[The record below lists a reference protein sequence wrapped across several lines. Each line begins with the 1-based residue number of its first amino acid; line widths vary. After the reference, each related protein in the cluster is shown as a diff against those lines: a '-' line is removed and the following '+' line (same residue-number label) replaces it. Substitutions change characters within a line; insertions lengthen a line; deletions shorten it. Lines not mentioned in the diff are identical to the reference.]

1 MDGSVGKIVAGARGR
16 DPAAEHW
23 ARRTYL
29 DALDAERRRL
39 RLNLVSDDLFR
50 KGSNPGQRRRMRKL
64 APELRN
70 QALVQMLANSR
81 RAFRGEVAVEIDLH
95 AVRVEQPPASPPA
108 VKAYLDLLEGIAYPN
123 DEVVSY
129 LRVTRHAGDNP
140 WFRREGDNF
149 DLLYGPRP
157 RIPHG
162 PEGHV
167 EAQVLIQPL
176 RTYVSD
182 FDRVFR
188 LREEV
193 FGDRWDTGD
202 EPGAEFF
209 SEQFDHGADSFR
221 MDDLLEEERD
231 DQAGRGVYSFGAEFG
246 ERLRRMRKAELR
258 ALRRKLLLGLGPDSM
273 DRPGPPSAYTQW
285 LWGLSPELKT
295 AQTEALRG
303 PGRFILTLPP
313 TTPGGEAWR
322 ETVRRTMTS
331 HHSGWRILDALQGTA
346 LAVDIAVRGVTRS
359 PRDLDNL
366 ARDVVGP
373 FEEVFCGGERGAVAS
388 YRVYRADLGPPG
400 VAVHVIADKRLE
412 SLEKA
417 IDGAR
422 HWILARGPRFNEAD

>member
-1 MDGSVGKIVAGARGR
+1 MGELVRGDRGR
-16 DPAAEHW
+16 DPAAQHW

-29 DALDAERRRL
+29 DSVDAERRRL
-39 RLNLVSDDLFR
+39 RLSLVSDDLFR
-50 KGSNPGQRRRMRKL
+50 KGTNPGQRRRMRRL
-64 APELRN
+64 AAELCD
-70 QALVQMLANSR
+70 QARMQMRSQTR
-81 RAFRGEVAVEIDLH
+81 RAFRREVAVEIDLH

-108 VKAYLDLLEGIAYPN
+108 VKAYLDLLEGIGYPN

-129 LRVTRHAGDNP
+129 LRVTRHASDNP
-140 WFRREGDNF
+140 WFRREADSF
-149 DLLYGPRP
+149 DLLYGSRP

-167 EAQVLIQPL
+167 EAEVLIQPL
-176 RTYVSD
+176 RTYISD

-188 LREEV
+188 LQEEV
-193 FGDRWDTGD
+193 FGDRWEVGD

-231 DQAGRGVYSFGAEFG
+231 DQAGRGVYSFDAELG
-246 ERLRRMRKAELR
+246 ERFRRMRKAELR
-258 ALRRKLLLGLGPDSM
+258 ALRRQLLLGLGPDAM
-273 DRPGPPSAYTQW
+273 ARPGPPSAYTQW
-285 LWGLSPELKT
+285 LWRLAPDLKT
-295 AQTEALRG
+295 MQTEALRV
-303 PGRFILTLPP
+303 PGRFILPLPP

-322 ETVRRTMTS
+322 ETVRRVMTS

-346 LAVDIAVRGVTRS
+346 LAIDIAVRGVTEN

-373 FEEVFCGGERGAVAS
+373 FEEVFCGDERGAVAS

-400 VAVHVIADKRLE
+400 VTVHVVADERLE
-412 SLEKA
+412 SLERA
-417 IDGAR
+417 IDSAR
-422 HWILARGPRFNEAD
+422 HWVLARGPRFKEAD

>member
-1 MDGSVGKIVAGARGR
+1 MDGSVGKIVTCDRRR
-16 DPAAEHW
+16 DPAAQHW

-29 DALDAERRRL
+29 DSVDAERRRL
-39 RLNLVSDDLFR
+39 RLSLVSDDLFR
-50 KGSNPGQRRRMRKL
+50 KGSNPGQRRRMRRL

-70 QALVQMLANSR
+70 QARMQMRAKSR

-95 AVRVEQPPASPPA
+95 AVRVEQPAASPPA

-149 DLLYGPRP
+149 DLLYGSRP
-157 RIPHG
+157 RIPYG

-167 EAQVLIQPL
+167 EAEVLIQPV
-176 RTYVSD
+176 RTYISD

-193 FGDRWDTGD
+193 FGDGWEIGD

-209 SEQFDHGADSFR
+209 SKQFDHGADSLR
-221 MDDLLEEERD
+221 MDDLLEEEED
-231 DQAGRGVYSFGAEFG
+231 DQAAGGVSSFDAALG
-246 ERLRRMRKAELR
+246 ERFRRMRQAELR
-258 ALRRKLLLGLGPDSM
+258 ALRRKLLLGHGPDSM
-273 DRPGPPSAYTQW
+273 DRPGPPSPFTQW
-285 LWGLSPELKT
+285 LWRLSPDLKT
-295 AQTEALRG
+295 MQTETLRG
-303 PGRFILTLPP
+303 PGRFILPLPP
-313 TTPGGEAWR
+313 TTSGGEAWR
-322 ETVRRTMTS
+322 ETVRGAMTS
-331 HHSGWRILDALQGTA
+331 HHSGWGILDALQGTA
-346 LAVDIAVRGVTRS
+346 LALDIALRGVTQS

-373 FEEVFCGGERGAVAS
+373 FEEVFCGDERGAVAS

-400 VAVHVIADKRLE
+400 VTVHVLADERLE
-412 SLEKA
+412 SLERA
-417 IDGAR
+417 IDSAR
-422 HWILARGPRFNEAD
+422 QWMLARGPRFKEAD